1 MNILKKITGVLV
13 LLIAALLSF
22 GTLMSIF
29 GGINDS
35 IKEIKKSTTMGISY
49 AFGSLVGAIIL
60 VAIIYYIIKLGLKLI
75 KGKSPIIDS
84 IEDIGI

>member
-1 MNILKKITGVLV
+1 MNIVKKMAGILL
-13 LLIAALLSF
+13 LLIAALLSL

-60 VAIIYYIIKLGLKLI
+60 VAILYYMIKLGLKLI

>member
-1 MNILKKITGVLV
+1 MNIVKKMAGILL
-13 LLIAALLSF
+13 LLIAALLSL

>member
-1 MNILKKITGVLV
+1 MNIVKKMAGILL
-13 LLIAALLSF
+13 LLIAALLSL

-35 IKEIKKSTTMGISY
+35 IREIKKSTTMGISY

-60 VAIIYYIIKLGLKLI
+60 VAILYYMIKLGLKLI
-75 KGKSPIIDS
+75 KGKSEKIDS